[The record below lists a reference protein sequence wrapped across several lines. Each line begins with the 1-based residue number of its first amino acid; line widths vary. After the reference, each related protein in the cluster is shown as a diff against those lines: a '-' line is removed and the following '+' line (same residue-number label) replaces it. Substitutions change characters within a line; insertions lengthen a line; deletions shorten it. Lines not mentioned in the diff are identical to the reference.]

1 MKARLA
7 ASAALALGIIVGAS
21 GCSMV
26 TYQATTEVYD
36 PSDGVAANL
45 GAIDLRNILLVM
57 EEGADEGN
65 LVFTA
70 SNGGD
75 DDAEVTAEPLEGGEA
90 VTLEIGAHEQ
100 VVLGDDDNEPLLL
113 TGIDTEPGA
122 MIDLYFTTDGAEGV
136 EVRVPVLD
144 GRLPEYRELVP

>member
-7 ASAALALGIIVGAS
+7 ASAALALGIVVGAS

-36 PSDGVAANL
+36 PSDGVAANVGEL
-45 GAIDLRNILLVM
+45 DLRNILVVM

-65 LVFTA
+65 LVFTV

-75 DDAEVTAEPLEGGEA
+75 DDAEVTVEPLDGGDS
-90 VTLEIGAHEQ
+90 VTLEVGAHEQ
-100 VVLGDDDNEPLLL
+100 IVLGDDDNEPLLL
-113 TGIDTEPGA
+113 TGIDSEPGS
-122 MIDLYFTTDGAEGV
+122 MIDLYIRADGAEGL